1 MIEWIRLSRL
11 TITNDTG
18 PMHVAAALSVRSSR
32 FLGRPTRGTPARTAN
47 WTTSSKTP
55 GCPVCRASRV
65 VAPIPNPLACLH
77 AITPRAFAAK
87 ARQALGQAPGADPL
101 RMKILTCGGQRDK
114 LTASRLATGPMTT
127 TNDGSPEANSAG
139 MTDADVLVP
148 IKDFQI
154 ASGWASPASA
164 GARARQCCEQL
175 EEGRI
180 LFFDRIPFVFFK
192 EDREFLLSQRQSG
205 SGLHKNISYRP
216 RENVLRGAAGNARE
230 HAQML
235 EIMGRYSTEVMRFM
249 ERLLEP
255 YASQLA
261 LDYASFRPEE
271 ESGREL
277 PAHKRNDLLHVDAF
291 PDPADERPPHSALLH
306 QYKHHER
313 SGVEHNRGLCRA
325 GGAPR

>member
-1 MIEWIRLSRL
+1 
-11 TITNDTG
+11 
-18 PMHVAAALSVRSSR
+18 
-32 FLGRPTRGTPARTAN
+32 
-47 WTTSSKTP
+47 
-55 GCPVCRASRV
+55 
-65 VAPIPNPLACLH
+65 
-77 AITPRAFAAK
+77 
-87 ARQALGQAPGADPL
+87 
-101 RMKILTCGGQRDK
+101 
-114 LTASRLATGPMTT
+114 MTT

-271 ESGREL
+271 ESGRKL
-277 PAHKRNDLLHVDAF
+277 PTRKRNDLLHVDAF
-291 PDPADERPPHSALLH
+291 PTRPMNGHRILRCFTNINTTSARVWNTTESFAALAARHAEKAGLARIAAKGSRRTGPLARQIKEAFGLKVADHSAYDRFMLRFHDYLKEHEEFQINCPKILLEFPPGSTWICYTDAVPH
-306 QYKHHER
+306 AVLSGQYALEQTFIVPLPALLKPELAPISVLEKMAGTRLSHH
-313 SGVEHNRGLCRA
+313 
-325 GGAPR
+325 